1 MKVYKFG
8 GASVRNGAGVRN
20 LIDITG
26 RVGEPLAVVVSAMGK
41 TTNALED
48 ALSHAVNGDRE
59 AVRVRL
65 ESIKASHEEIMD
77 DLALQDRELFYETFS
92 ELEEV
97 LLRRPVGGDYD
108 MMYDATVSYG
118 ELMSTAIVA
127 SYARQCGVEAV
138 RVDMRECLVTDDRYR
153 EATVDFA
160 ESAGRLRKAV
170 ECGADMFV
178 MQGFIGG
185 TREGRA
191 TTLGREGSDYTAAA
205 VASMLGCE
213 SVTIWKDVDGILS
226 ADPRIFRDV
235 TLIERLSYVD
245 AVELAYSGAQIIHPK
260 TIKPL
265 QNKKI
270 PLYVRPFG
278 SPDKPGS
285 CICQWDDYVPPR
297 VPVLILK
304 RSQVLLS
311 VEPKDFS
318 FVLEES
324 LEKVFATLNRHRQRV
339 NMVQSS
345 AVRISVSVDA
355 SRYFDD
361 LVADLK
367 RDFNVRYNDNLE
379 LLTIR
384 GYTWDVVERESLGH
398 TIYIK
403 QQTRRSIKLLRN
415 ATL

>member
-1 MKVYKFG
+1 M
-8 GASVRNGAGVRN
+8 RDGAGVRN
-20 LIDITG
+20 LMDITG
-26 RVGEPLAVVVSAMGK
+26 RVGEPLAVVVSAMGQ
-41 TTNALED
+41 TTHALED

-65 ESIKASHEEIMD
+65 EAIKSSHEGIMD
-77 DLALQDRELFYETFS
+77 ELSLQDRDLFYSTFS
-92 ELEEV
+92 ELEEA
-97 LLRRPVGGDYD
+97 LLRRPLGPDYD
-108 MMYDATVSYG
+108 MMYDGTVSYG
-118 ELMSTAIVA
+118 ELLSTAIVA

-153 EATVDFA
+153 EATVDFE
-160 ESAGRLRKAV
+160 ESAERLRKVV
-170 ECGADMFV
+170 ECGARMFV

-185 TREGRA
+185 TRDGRA

-226 ADPRIFRDV
+226 ADPRIFSDV
-235 TLIERLSYVD
+235 TLIDRLSYVD

-265 QNKKI
+265 QNKNI

-278 SPDKPGS
+278 APDKPGS
-285 CICQWDDYVPPR
+285 CICRWDDYVPPR

-318 FVLEES
+318 FAMEES
-324 LEKVFATLNRHRQRV
+324 LEKVFTALNRHRQKV

-361 LVADLK
+361 LVNDLK
-367 RDFNVRYNDNLE
+367 QDFAVRYNDNLE

-384 GYTWDVVERESLGH
+384 GYTWDIVERESLGY

-403 QQTRRSIKLLRN
+403 QQTRRSIKLLRGRSSF
-415 ATL
+415 

>member
-41 TTNALED
+41 TTNALEEV
-48 ALSHAVNGDRE
+48 LRHATEGDVQVARE
-59 AVRVRL
+59 CLDAVRM
-65 ESIKASHEEIMD
+65 SHEEIMD
-77 DLALQDRELFYETFS
+77 ELELYDRDLFLTTFS
-92 ELEEV
+92 ELEDKFSH
-97 LLRRPVGGDYD
+97 LSSFSGYD
-108 MMYDATVSYG
+108 MTYDALVSYG
-118 ELMSTAIVA
+118 ELLSTAIVA
-127 SYARQCGVEAV
+127 SYARQCGVDVV

-160 ESAGRLRKAV
+160 ESTERLRKAV

-185 TREGRA
+185 TRDGRA

-235 TLIERLSYVD
+235 TLIDRLSYVD

-265 QNKKI
+265 QNKNI

-278 SPDKPGS
+278 DPDKPGS
-285 CICQWDDYVPPR
+285 CIGQWDDYEPPS

-318 FVLEES
+318 FALEES
-324 LEKVFATLNRHRQRV
+324 LEKVFSVLNKHRQNV

-361 LVADLK
+361 LVAELQ
-367 RDFNVRYNDNLE
+367 RDFTVRYNEDLE

-398 TIYIK
+398 TIYIR
-403 QQTRRSIKLLRN
+403 QQTRRSIKLLRG
-415 ATL
+415 TTV

>member
-48 ALSHAVNGDRE
+48 ALSHAMNGDRE

-65 ESIKASHEEIMD
+65 EAIKASHEEIMD
-77 DLALQDRELFYETFS
+77 DLSLQERDLFYDIFS
-92 ELEEV
+92 ELEER
-97 LLRRPVGGDYD
+97 LLRQSVTESYD

-127 SYARQCGVEAV
+127 SYARQCGVGAV

-153 EATVDFA
+153 DATVDFD
-160 ESAGRLRKAV
+160 ESAERLRKAL

-185 TREGRA
+185 TRDGRA

-265 QNKKI
+265 QNKNI

-278 SPDKPGS
+278 APDKPGS
-285 CICQWDDYVPPR
+285 CICRWDDYVPPR

-318 FVLEES
+318 FALEES
-324 LEKVFATLNRHRQRV
+324 LEKVFAALNRHRQRV
-339 NMVQSS
+339 NLVQSS

-361 LVADLK
+361 LIADLK
-367 RDFNVRYNDNLE
+367 HDFNVRYNDNLE

-384 GYTWDVVERESLGH
+384 GYTWDVVERESIGH
-398 TIYIK
+398 TIYIR
-403 QQTRRSIKLLRN
+403 QQTRRSIKLLRD

>member
-1 MKVYKFG
+1 M
-8 GASVRNGAGVRN
+8 RDGAGVRN
-20 LIDITG
+20 LMDITG

-65 ESIKASHEEIMD
+65 EAIKSSHEGIMD
-77 DLALQDRELFYETFS
+77 ELSLQDRDLFYSTFS
-92 ELEEV
+92 ELEEA
-97 LLRRPVGGDYD
+97 LLRRPLGPDYD
-108 MMYDATVSYG
+108 MMYDGTVSYG
-118 ELMSTAIVA
+118 ELLSTAIVA

-153 EATVDFA
+153 EATVDFE
-160 ESAGRLRKAV
+160 ESAERLRKVV
-170 ECGADMFV
+170 ECGARMFV
-178 MQGFIGG
+178 MQGFIG
-185 TREGRA
+185 
-191 TTLGREGSDYTAAA
+191 
-205 VASMLGCE
+205 SMLGCE

-226 ADPRIFRDV
+226 ADPRIFSDV
-235 TLIERLSYVD
+235 TLIDRLSYVD

-265 QNKKI
+265 QNKNI

-278 SPDKPGS
+278 APDKPGS
-285 CICQWDDYVPPR
+285 CICRWDDYVPPR

-318 FVLEES
+318 FAMEES
-324 LEKVFATLNRHRQRV
+324 LEKVFTALNRHRQKV

-361 LVADLK
+361 LVNDLK
-367 RDFNVRYNDNLE
+367 QDFAVRYNDNLE

-384 GYTWDVVERESLGH
+384 GYTWDIVERESLGY

-403 QQTRRSIKLLRN
+403 QQTRRSIKLLRGRSSF
-415 ATL
+415 

>member
-1 MKVYKFG
+1 
-8 GASVRNGAGVRN
+8 
-20 LIDITG
+20 
-26 RVGEPLAVVVSAMGK
+26 
-41 TTNALED
+41 
-48 ALSHAVNGDRE
+48 
-59 AVRVRL
+59 
-65 ESIKASHEEIMD
+65 
-77 DLALQDRELFYETFS
+77 
-92 ELEEV
+92 
-97 LLRRPVGGDYD
+97 
-108 MMYDATVSYG
+108 MMYDGTVSYG
-118 ELMSTAIVA
+118 ELLSTAIVA

-153 EATVDFA
+153 EATVDFE
-160 ESAGRLRKAV
+160 ESAERLRKVV
-170 ECGADMFV
+170 ECGARMFV

-185 TREGRA
+185 TRDGRA

-226 ADPRIFRDV
+226 ADPRIFSDV
-235 TLIERLSYVD
+235 TLIDRLSYVD

-265 QNKKI
+265 QNKNI

-278 SPDKPGS
+278 APDKPGS
-285 CICQWDDYVPPR
+285 CICRWDDYVPPR

-318 FVLEES
+318 FAMEES
-324 LEKVFATLNRHRQRV
+324 LEKVFTALNRHRQKV

-361 LVADLK
+361 LVNDLK
-367 RDFNVRYNDNLE
+367 QDFAVRYNDNLE

-384 GYTWDVVERESLGH
+384 GYTWDIVERESLGY

-403 QQTRRSIKLLRN
+403 QQTRRSIKLLRGRSSF
-415 ATL
+415 